1 MWLKGQ
7 VPTSNQQRATQHKL
21 TVLPPGI
28 INSFLILKN
37 SYNPT
42 ALSSDLPKTSK
53 QMRTFKGLY
62 FLQDRWLKR
71 NWLIGQRGP
80 QHQIIGSCRRQ
91 RGGVTCSG
99 GKMAAWVGDLLL
111 QRLTGGVPP
120 QLIDSE
126 IRWQMGGGL
135 PQREPEEGQRAG
147 NWERVTTGN
156 LMFGPFGS
164 RFFSH
169 QWVLQHL
176 WSCRLVSLDHCVR
189 WMPGGGEGQPGW
201 PAWGQRGQARPGPPF
216 GQAGKQP
223 AGWKRSEFQHGHG
236 DCGRLPGRHFD
247 DAVLK
252 VDEVVLS
259 SAGSSTVA
267 PGIAHRQVRG
277 QLQERTSIQRDGSSR
292 QIIKNRHEISFF

>member
-7 VPTSNQQRATQHKL
+7 VPASNQQRATQHKL

-80 QHQIIGSCRRQ
+80 QHQIIDSCRRQ

-111 QRLTGGVPP
+111 QRLAGGDWWSPT
-120 QLIDSE
+120 SAN
-126 IRWQMGGGL
+126 WQWDKMTNGWGVASAWARGRTKSRKL
-135 PQREPEEGQRAG
+135 GACH
-147 NWERVTTGN
+147 NWELDVWAFWIQVLLSSMSSAASVKLSPRFTG
-156 LMFGPFGS
+156 
-164 RFFSH
+164 
-169 QWVLQHL
+169 
-176 WSCRLVSLDHCVR
+176 SLREMD
-189 WMPGGGEGQPGW
+189 
-201 PAWGQRGQARPGPPF
+201 AWGGWGAAWMAGLGSAGS
-216 GQAGKQP
+216 GQAGSTLWSGREAAGGLEEVRIP
-223 AGWKRSEFQHGHG
+223 ARPWGLWQAAWKTFWR
-236 DCGRLPGRHFD
+236 CGPKSGRGCSVLGGLVYCCSWNCTQAGERAAAGEDEHPTRRL
-247 DAVLK
+247 
-252 VDEVVLS
+252 
-259 SAGSSTVA
+259 
-267 PGIAHRQVRG
+267 IASDH
-277 QLQERTSIQRDGSSR
+277 
-292 QIIKNRHEISFF
+292 